1 MDEVLCGLFPQ
12 GPVLI
17 VYTALAE
24 SDISVPFCVALVYV
38 SMCVCLSIATP
49 PPPLPLTPRVI
60 NGVDFGACIFFTFV
74 KDARC
79 LHLIDFF
86 FIGHNKYSSRDKNC
100 SFKILLLY
108 ARFEILVAL
117 L

>member
-24 SDISVPFCVALVYV
+24 SDISVPFCVAPVYV

-49 PPPLPLTPRVI
+49 PPSLPLV
-60 NGVDFGACIFFTFV
+60 
-74 KDARC
+74 
-79 LHLIDFF
+79 
-86 FIGHNKYSSRDKNC
+86 
-100 SFKILLLY
+100 
-108 ARFEILVAL
+108 
-117 L
+117 